1 MTNASYTTPEHWVKM
16 RIPDRFKMGWKG
28 IAQRCGW
35 AIRKTGEPETYLV
48 ALRENYEQKLSAS
61 LRPQKILEAAQ
72 AGDAPRYEAFRW
84 SGQDEFMDADMRNL
98 VMGQAQRLI
107 DRGERVPLWAAFSLL
122 NLATADADLP
132 THLRAFYPMFASR
145 LPDSS
150 LWAITL
156 DPAVNAR
163 RTIVRGLVAAEH
175 APELLA
181 RTDDEFD
188 GFEAGRGLSS
198 PDAIGLGAVIETALV
213 AGAPGVLGVN
223 TARIPGMVTLL
234 FGHFESGREQEVA
247 AELIDL
253 FRPSLITQPTADSLA
268 IPKLPPA
275 QIEDYLKWWVAG
287 VNRLLGIAA
296 DPSMFRKTGGSYDAA
311 SHMGFQLSLDRLF
324 ETIRGILVGSRRD
337 DYTRLIL
344 AFQAMDLLIGMRLGS
359 YDTLAHPGRVRAIV
373 KDLET
378 KLPSGA
384 ASVVL
389 PRCRRAADALEQL
402 KSGFYLTERIDS
414 GRLRVQTKKGGWD
427 AIALDTA
434 VAEYVNLIR
443 DASHTLREKMASPGD
458 LSLFVS
464 HDGDVDPSV
473 ADVPFV
479 HLVNMLANPTALEIR
494 LRPPTR
500 LS

>member
-1 MTNASYTTPEHWVKM
+1 M
-16 RIPDRFKMGWKG
+16 RIPDRFKLGWKG

-35 AIRKTGEPETYLV
+35 AIRKTGKPEIYLV
-48 ALRENYEQKLSAS
+48 ALRENYEHRLSAS
-61 LRPQKILEAAQ
+61 LRPRKILDAAQ
-72 AGDAPRYEAFRW
+72 AGEARRYDAFGW
-84 SGQDEFMDADMRNL
+84 SGQDQFMDADVRTL

-107 DRGERVPLWAAFSLL
+107 DRRERVPLWAAFSLL

-132 THLRAFYPMFASR
+132 NHLRALYPMFASL

-150 LWAITL
+150 LWAIKL

-163 RTIVRGLVAAEH
+163 RTIVRGLLAAEH

-181 RTDDEFD
+181 RNNDEFQ
-188 GFEAGRGLSS
+188 GFEAGRGLAS
-198 PDAIGLGAVIETALV
+198 PDAIGLGAFIETALV
-213 AGAPGVLGVN
+213 AEAPGVLGVN

-253 FRPSLITQPTADSLA
+253 FRPSLITQPTADPLP

-287 VNRLLGIAA
+287 VNRLLGMAA
-296 DPSMFRKTGGSYDAA
+296 DPAMFRKTDGSYDPA
-311 SHMGFQLSLDRLF
+311 SHMGFQLSLERLF

-344 AFQAMDLLIGMRLGS
+344 AFQAMDLLNGMRLGS

-373 KDLET
+373 EDLEA

-389 PRCRRAADALEQL
+389 PRCRRAADALERL

-414 GRLRVQTKKGGWD
+414 GRLRVRTKKGGWD
-427 AIALDTA
+427 AVALDAA

-443 DASHTLREKMASPGD
+443 DASHTLREKMTNPGD

-479 HLVNMLANPTALEIR
+479 HLVNMLANPAALEIR
-494 LRPPTR
+494 LRPPTQ
-500 LS
+500 LSKEP